1 MAERIV
7 SPGVFTQERDL
18 SFLIPGIAGI
28 GGAFVGPTA
37 QGPAFIPTVVND
49 GTDFVKKFGEAEPTS
64 YMGYTVK
71 NYLQEAAQA
80 VVVRVLGLE
89 CPAST
94 QHQSALLYVSSSA
107 GRKLFAA
114 IHPSIS
120 GSTITTASIAGTTAS
135 LSIELGNNSPAQNDS
150 ASALSLLSTSTA
162 YLIDWLGSSPI
173 TANQAYAYAWFPEAL
188 NLASIT
194 SLVIATSSTGLSFTS
209 ASYSNAYSPWI
220 QSQTL
225 GGQNHDLFQLLTLG
239 DGVAANK
246 AFKVSIT
253 GIKPSPIDPSTEYG
267 TFTLLVR
274 SFDDTDTRM
283 NVLEQWDNLDLNPAS
298 ANYIARRIGNS
309 PSTYDSDTLETA
321 YVGEF
326 RNSSAYIYVS
336 MASSTAPI
344 QALPYGFGQL
354 YSPVTATVGELVAP
368 SYVTSRYKSGSVSGW
383 VNPAVGI
390 AIDYKYYY
398 GYDMSITNYT
408 NMSYLQ
414 AVPVNSVAVGTAF
427 NLEDVYDVP
436 SGSSLQFSESIS
448 LTNAD
453 HLSYRRFT
461 VPFQGGFDGMIP
473 NTAKKIGPDISAANS
488 QGFDLTSAA
497 SRGSLAYSRALNALS
512 NQDTVDMNLLVL
524 PGVLYDL
531 HSFTATEALT
541 LCEDRQDCF
550 YMMDIAQ
557 YSATISSVVNLA
569 AQIDSNYT
577 AAYYPWVQIIDT
589 NTNQYMFAPPSVV
602 LPEVFAYSDNVGD
615 EWSAP
620 AGLNR
625 GGIEGAVGVAKR
637 LNLANRDTLYEGKVN
652 PIAQFPGQ
660 GIVVW
665 GQKTLQRR
673 PSALDRIGVRRLLI
687 EIKKFIA
694 SSSRYLV
701 FEQNVEVTRNRFLN
715 IANPYLSSIQERSG
729 LYAYKVIMDSSNN
742 PPEVIDRN
750 VLVGSIY
757 LQPTKTAEFIK
768 LDFNIL
774 PTGATF
780 PGT

>member
-1 MAERIV
+1 MSERIV

-28 GGAFVGPTA
+28 GGAFVGPTT
-37 QGPAFIPTVVND
+37 QGPAFIPTVVNS
-49 GTDFVKKFGEAEPTS
+49 GNEFVKKFGEADATS

-71 NYLQEAAQA
+71 NYLREASQA
-80 VVVRVLGLE
+80 IVVRVLGLDGYD
-89 CPAST
+89 PTTAK
-94 QHQSALLYVSSSA
+94 SAMLFLSSST

-120 GSTITTASIAGTTAS
+120 GSTITTASIAGTTSSFSAQ
-135 LSIELGNNSPAQNDS
+135 IGNVTAAQS
-150 ASALSLLSTSTA
+150 ASGLSLLPDSTSYFVD
-162 YLIDWLGSSPI
+162 YLGTSPF
-173 TANQAYAYAWFPEAL
+173 TSNQSYVYAYWPEAL
-188 NLASIT
+188 TELTGAV
-194 SLVIATSSTGLSFTS
+194 SLSLQLFTSSVALDFTDLQ
-209 ASYSNAYSPWI
+209 YSNAYTPWI

-225 GGQNHDLFQLLTLG
+225 GGQNHDLFRVNTLG

-246 AFKVSIT
+246 AFKVSIV
-253 GIKPSPIDPSTEYG
+253 GIKPSAIDPATEYG

-274 SFDDTDTRM
+274 RFDDTDSRPD
-283 NVLEQWDNLDLNPAS
+283 VLEQWDNLDLNPS
-298 ANYIARRIGNS
+298 SPNYIARRIGNS
-309 PSTYDSDTLETA
+309 LSTFDTDTSETLF
-321 YVGEF
+321 VGQY
-326 RNSSAYIYVS
+326 RNNSAYISVT
-336 MASSTAPI
+336 MAENTAPI
-344 QALPYGFGQL
+344 NALPFGFGQ
-354 YSPVTATVGELVAP
+354 YYAPVYVTASELVAP
-368 SYVTSRYKSGSVSGW
+368 DYIESRYKSGSVSGYTL
-383 VNPAVGI
+383 G

-398 GYDMSITNYT
+398 GFDASLTNYG
-408 NMSYLQ
+408 NQSYLQ
-414 AVPVNSVAVGTAF
+414 AIPNNATRVGTAF

-436 SGSSLQFSESIS
+436 SGSLLQFSESIS
-448 LTNAD
+448 LSDPD
-453 HLSYRRFT
+453 HLAYRRFT
-461 VPFQGGFDGMIP
+461 VAFQGGFDGLNPARDRKMGPSITTS
-473 NTAKKIGPDISAANS
+473 NT
-488 QGFDLTSAA
+488 QGFDLTNSTSA
-497 SRGSLAYSRALNALS
+497 GSLAYSRALLALS

-524 PGVLYDL
+524 PGVMYDL

-550 YMMDIAQ
+550 YLMDLAQ
-557 YSATISSVVNLA
+557 HSATISTAVNLA
-569 AQIDSNYT
+569 AEIDSNYT

-625 GGIEGAVGVAKR
+625 GGIQGAVGVAKR
-637 LNLANRDTLYEGKVN
+637 LSLLNRDTLYEGKVN

-673 PSALDRIGVRRLLI
+673 PSALDRVNVRRLLI
-687 EIKKFIA
+687 EVKKFIA

-701 FEQNVEVTRNRFLN
+701 FEQNVESTRNRFLN
-715 IANPYLSSIQERSG
+715 IADPYLASIQERSG

-742 PPEVIDRN
+742 TPDVIDRN

>member
-1 MAERIV
+1 MSERIV

-28 GGAFVGPTA
+28 GGAFVGPTT
-37 QGPAFIPTVVND
+37 QGPAFIPTVVNS
-49 GTDFVKKFGEAEPTS
+49 GNEFVKKFGEADANS

-71 NYLQEAAQA
+71 NYLREASQA
-80 VVVRVLGLE
+80 IVVRVLGLDGYD
-89 CPAST
+89 PTTAK
-94 QHQSALLYVSSSA
+94 SALLFLSSST

-120 GSTITTASIAGTTAS
+120 GSTITTASIAGTTSSFSAH
-135 LSIELGNNSPAQNDS
+135 IGNITAAQS
-150 ASALSLLSTSTA
+150 QSGLSLLDTSTSYFVD
-162 YLIDWLGSSPI
+162 YLGTSPF
-173 TANQAYAYAWFPEAL
+173 TSNQSYVYAYWPEAV
-188 NLASIT
+188 T
-194 SLVIATSSTGLSFTS
+194 SLAGAVTLQMFTSSVALDFTDLQ
-209 ASYSNAYSPWI
+209 YSNAYTPWI

-225 GGQNHDLFQLLTLG
+225 GGQNHDLFRVNTLG

-246 AFKVSIT
+246 AFKVSIV
-253 GIKPSPIDPSTEYG
+253 GIKPSSIDPATEYG

-274 SFDDTDTRM
+274 RFDDTDSRPD
-283 NVLEQWDNLDLNPAS
+283 VLEQWDNLDLNPS
-298 ANYIARRIGNS
+298 SPNYIARRIGNS
-309 PSTYDSDTLETA
+309 LSTFDTDTSETLF
-321 YVGEF
+321 VGQY
-326 RNSSAYIYVS
+326 RNNSAYISVT
-336 MASSTAPI
+336 MAENTAPI
-344 QALPYGFGQL
+344 NALPFGFGQ
-354 YSPVTATVGELVAP
+354 YYAPVYVTASELMEP
-368 SYVTSRYKSGSVSGW
+368 EYIESRYKSGSVSGYTL
-383 VNPAVGI
+383 G

-398 GYDMSITNYT
+398 GFDASLTNYG
-408 NMSYLQ
+408 NQSYLQ
-414 AVPVNSVAVGTAF
+414 PIPNNATRVGSAF

-436 SGSSLQFSESIS
+436 SGSLLQFSESIS
-448 LTNAD
+448 LTDPD
-453 HLSYRRFT
+453 HLSFRRFT
-461 VPFQGGFDGMIP
+461 VAFQGGFDGLNPARDRKMGPSITTS
-473 NTAKKIGPDISAANS
+473 NT
-488 QGFDLTSAA
+488 QGFDLTNSTSA
-497 SRGSLAYSRALNALS
+497 GSLAYSRALLALS

-524 PGVLYDL
+524 PGVMYDL

-550 YMMDIAQ
+550 YLMDLAQ
-557 YSATISSVVNLA
+557 HSATISTAVNLA
-569 AQIDSNYT
+569 AEIDSNYT

-625 GGIEGAVGVAKR
+625 GGIQGAVGVAKR
-637 LNLANRDTLYEGKVN
+637 LSLLNRDTLYEGKVN

-673 PSALDRIGVRRLLI
+673 PSALDRVNVRRLLI
-687 EIKKFIA
+687 EVKKFIA

-701 FEQNVEVTRNRFLN
+701 FEQNVESTRNRFLN
-715 IANPYLSSIQERSG
+715 IADPYLASIQERSG

-742 PPEVIDRN
+742 TPDVIDRN

-780 PGT
+780 PGA

>member
-37 QGPAFIPTVVND
+37 QGPAFIPTVVD
-49 GTDFVKKFGEAEPTS
+49 SGTEFVKTFGEADDTS
-64 YMGYTVK
+64 YVGYTVK
-71 NYLQEAAQA
+71 NYLREASQA
-80 VVVRVLGLE
+80 IVVRVLGLSGYSGS
-89 CPAST
+89 ANS
-94 QHQSALLYVSSSA
+94 SALLYLSSST

-135 LSIELGNNSPAQNDS
+135 LSINIGNNTAQDS
-150 ASALSLLSTSTA
+150 GSGFSLESTSTA
-162 YLIDWLGSSPI
+162 YLVDYLGTSPF
-173 TANQAYAYAWFPEAL
+173 TSHYSYVYAHWPEAL
-188 NLASIT
+188 NQIGSV
-194 SLVIATSSTGLSFTS
+194 SLSLQMFTSSVALDFAGET
-209 ASYSNAYSPWI
+209 YSNAYSPWI

-225 GGQNHDLFQLLTLG
+225 GATKHDLFQLKTLG

-246 AFKVSIT
+246 AFKVSIV
-253 GIKPSPIDPSTEYG
+253 GIKPSPIDPTTEYG

-274 SFDDTDTRM
+274 RFDDTDARPD
-283 NVLEQWDNLDLNPAS
+283 VLEQWDNLDLNPKS

-309 PSTYDSDTLETA
+309 VSTYDTDTLETA

-326 RNSSAYIYVS
+326 RNNSAYISVTI
-336 MASSTAPI
+336 AENTAPI
-344 QALPYGFGQL
+344 NALPYGFGQL
-354 YSPVTATVGELVAP
+354 YAPVYVSASEIPVPE
-368 SYVTSRYKSGSVSGW
+368 YVTSRYLSGSVAGYTL
-383 VNPAVGI
+383 G

-398 GYDMSITNYT
+398 GYDLSSTNYG
-408 NMSYLQ
+408 NLSYLQ
-414 AVPVNSVAVGTAF
+414 AIPLNAVKVGTAF
-427 NLEDVYDVP
+427 NLENVYDVP
-436 SGSSLQFSESIS
+436 SGSLLQYSESIS
-448 LTNAD
+448 LTDAD

-461 VPFQGGFDGMIP
+461 VPFQGGFDGLNP
-473 NTAKKIGPDISAANS
+473 ARLRNIGTNITAANT
-488 QGFDLTSAA
+488 QGFDLTNST
-497 SRGSLAYSRALNALS
+497 SPGSLAYSRALNALS

-550 YMMDIAQ
+550 FLMDLAQ
-557 YSATISSVVNLA
+557 HSATINTAVNLA

-577 AAYYPWVQIIDT
+577 AGYYPWVQIIDE

-625 GGIEGAVGVAKR
+625 GGIAGAVGVAKR
-637 LNLANRDTLYEGKVN
+637 LSLANRDTLYEGKVN

-673 PSALDRIGVRRLLI
+673 PSALDRVNLRRLLI
-687 EIKKFIA
+687 EVKKFIA

-701 FEQNVEVTRNRFLN
+701 FEQNVESTRNRFLN
-715 IANPYLSSIQERSG
+715 IANPYLSSIQERAG
-729 LYAYKVIMDSSNN
+729 LYAYKVIMDETNN
-742 PPEVIDRN
+742 TPDVIDRN